1 MTTVET
7 QRRSQAERRDE
18 AEHRLLEA
26 AATLVA
32 RHGLE
37 RVTLAEIGE
46 AAGYSRGLPA
56 HYFGS
61 KSGLIVRLAEHLV
74 DHFLEELSLVEQHPL
89 GLARILG
96 IVRFYLDSAAR
107 MPVRTRALY
116 VLLGEGLSSKLVG
129 PPLAELTA
137 RSVKEIE
144 SNLVAGIRAR
154 NIRGGIDTRAQAM
167 AILALLRGSVS
178 QWLLSPRTVDI
189 ASLRDEAVAILT
201 RSLKP

>member
-37 RVTLAEIGE
+37 RVTLAEVGE

-61 KSGLIVRLAEHLV
+61 KSGLIVRLAEYLV
-74 DHFLEELSLVEQHPL
+74 DHFLEELSLVEQHPQ

-107 MPVRTRALY
+107 TPVRTRALY
-116 VLLGEGLSSKLVG
+116 VLLGEGLNSKLVG

-144 SNLVAGIRAR
+144 GNLVAGIKAR
-154 NIRGGIDTRAQAM
+154 NIRTGINARAQAI

-189 ASLRDEAVAILT
+189 ESLRDEAVTMLT